1 MKVELTYPPED
12 AVITPKSVAEM
23 IAYTLLLSKP
33 VEATTGRRRVYIV
46 TDEAESEKD
55 VENRH
60 TA

>member
-1 MKVELTYPPED
+1 MKVELTCPPED
-12 AVITPKSVAEM
+12 AVITPKSMAEM

>member
-1 MKVELTYPPED
+1 MKVELTYPSED
-12 AVITPKSVAEM
+12 AVITPKNVAEL

-33 VEATTGRRRVYIV
+33 VEATSGRRRVYIV

-55 VENRH
+55 VECRH